1 MAASTF
7 DDHLTWQKVG
17 EQNRKSADSEF
28 EPPTQPPLKCPEC
41 GSSSI
46 WKNGFRYVR
55 TETGGDIAIQR
66 YICRECGRRF
76 SEDTALGSKLGSN
89 PIRQQYTRPF
99 APYLHPNRH
108 DFNCSSGSSTCQV
121 CVTGTEGTKNLSRQR
136 TRQKRA
142 AGATAKS
149 EVKGELVEFSW
160 WLKKQG
166 YAESTIRQYSKN
178 IKILAERGAN
188 LYDPDSTKDVIARQ
202 EWSNARRSVVIA
214 SYTAFLHKH
223 GESWEPP
230 KCRVTRK
237 LPFIPTEQEI
247 DSLIAASG
255 KKTATLL
262 QLLKETAMRGGE
274 TDKLKWINIDTENR
288 TVTLNTPE
296 KNSLPRIFK
305 VSNKLLGMLNSL
317 PKRTEYVFG
326 GRTAKSRRATFYRTR
341 QQAAKKLQNPR
352 LLRITFHTLR
362 HWKATTLYHQTKDIL
377 YVKNFLGHR
386 KIENTLLYIQVAE
399 VIFKET
405 TDEFTVRVAQG
416 PKEIKELLEVGFAFV
431 CEKDG
436 LMFFRKRK

>member
-7 DDHLTWQKVG
+7 DDPLTWPKVG
-17 EQNRKSADSEF
+17 EQNRKSADAK
-28 EPPTQPPLKCPEC
+28 PPTQPPLECPEC
-41 GSSSI
+41 GSSRI
-46 WKNGFRYVR
+46 WKNGFRYAR
-55 TETGGDIAIQR
+55 SETGGEIAIQR
-66 YICRECGRRF
+66 YFCRECGRRF
-76 SEDTALGSKLGSN
+76 SEDTALGSRMGSN
-89 PIRQQYTRPF
+89 PIHQQYTRPF
-99 APYLHPNRH
+99 APYLGPNRY
-108 DFNCSSGSSTCQV
+108 DFNRSRGPSTCQV
-121 CVTGTEGTKNLSRQR
+121 CVTEAEGTKNLSQQR

-142 AGATAKS
+142 AGATAKP

-178 IKILAERGAN
+178 IKILAERGAD
-188 LYDPDSTKDVIARQ
+188 LYDPDSAKDVIARQ
-202 EWSNARRSVVIA
+202 EWSNARRSVIIA
-214 SYTAFLHKH
+214 SYTVFLHKH

-326 GRTAKSRRATFYRTR
+326 SRTERSRRATFYRTR

-362 HWKATTLYHQTKDIL
+362 HWKATMLYYQTKDIL

-386 KIENTLLYIQVAE
+386 KIENTLLYIQLAE

-405 TDEFTVRVAQG
+405 TDEFTVRVAQE
-416 PKEIKELLEVGFAFV
+416 PKEIKELLEVGFEFV

>member
-1 MAASTF
+1 MLNEFVDDDAYRLSSSLCAAPELAIVGVAEVDGDAGHF
-7 DDHLTWQKVG
+7 NIHLKGTLCPHKIADG
-17 EQNRKSADSEF
+17 ELARLLHICSLLHAVIIQSADVLLV
-28 EPPTQPPLKCPEC
+28 Q
-41 GSSSI
+41 
-46 WKNGFRYVR
+46 YVTL
-55 TETGGDIAIQR
+55 TEDSRMHA
-66 YICRECGRRF
+66 
-76 SEDTALGSKLGSN
+76 
-89 PIRQQYTRPF
+89 
-99 APYLHPNRH
+99 
-108 DFNCSSGSSTCQV
+108 
-121 CVTGTEGTKNLSRQR
+121 TE
-136 TRQKRA
+136 KRA